1 VALDNPFSIRQKSRN
16 EATLADIDA
25 TERIVPMIQYSGN
38 CLEEKYNV
46 RSDLGGST
54 NKKVLVSRFDREAA
68 SGFVN
73 PQSYLLAEGLELLS
87 QTGAVS
93 VIPYEDIKLVCFVRD
108 FQQGEPR
115 KELRLFTTR
124 PKMEGLWIRMRFRDG
139 DAMDGV
145 LANNLL
151 QFDPYGFSVIPPDPG
166 FQNQRVFVPKAA
178 LSAIQVLGVVGSPLR
193 TKKPKP
199 VTKEQLE
206 MFEKTGEQ

>member
-1 VALDNPFSIRQKSRN
+1 
-16 EATLADIDA
+16 
-25 TERIVPMIQYSGN
+25 MIQYSGN
-38 CLEEKYNV
+38 CLEEKCHV
-46 RSDLGGST
+46 RSNLGVST
-54 NKKVLVSRFDREAA
+54 NKKVLVSRFDREAM

-73 PQSYLLAEGLELLS
+73 PQSYLLPDGLELLS
-87 QTGAVS
+87 QGGAIS
-93 VIPYEDIKLVCFVRD
+93 IIPYPEIKLVCFVRD
-108 FQQGEPR
+108 FNQGEPR

-151 QFDPYGFSVIPPDPG
+151 QLDSIGFSVIPPDPG

-193 TKKPKP
+193 IQKAKPAPKG
-199 VTKEQLE
+199 QLE
-206 MFEKTGEQ
+206 LDMFSKPE